1 MSALDFPPLW
11 ALLFGIASW
20 LLAQFIP
27 LAEFEL
33 GRLWMVI
40 VILALALVIWA
51 IVTFRMHKTPVE
63 PRQVP
68 TALLRTGPFRINRN
82 PMYTALM
89 LLLLAFAI
97 WLGALSAF
105 APVVVFPFLITRRF
119 ILDEEATLR
128 ETFPDEADSYIA
140 RTRRW

>member
-68 TALLRTGPFRINRN
+68 TALLRTGPF
-82 PMYTALM
+82 
-89 LLLLAFAI
+89 
-97 WLGALSAF
+97 
-105 APVVVFPFLITRRF
+105 
-119 ILDEEATLR
+119 
-128 ETFPDEADSYIA
+128 PDQ
-140 RTRRW
+140 